1 MVRAV
6 VVKDYVDIPDGVT
19 VSVDGHKVT
28 VKGPKGEVVRD
39 FSYAEKVR
47 ITVEDNKV
55 VVSTFFA
62 KRRDVA
68 QVYAISAHIKNMIL
82 GVTKGFRYWLRIVYS
97 HFPISVK
104 VEGDKVLIENFIGE
118 RNPRIA
124 KIIGNVK
131 VKVQKNDII
140 VEGIN
145 LEEVSQTAANIEQ
158 ATKIRGFDRRVFA
171 DGIYIY
177 KKEFMEVAES
187 E

>member
-6 VVKDYVDIPDGVT
+6 VVKDHVDIPEDVT
-19 VSVDGHKVT
+19 VLVDGHKVV
-28 VKGPKGEVVRD
+28 VKGPKGEIARD
-39 FSYAEKVR
+39 FSFAEKVK
-47 ITVEDNKV
+47 ISVEDGKV
-55 VVSTFFA
+55 MVSTFFA
-62 KRRDVA
+62 RREDVA

-104 VEGDKVLIENFIGE
+104 VEDDKVLIENFIGE
-118 RNPRIA
+118 RNPRVA

-131 VKVQKNDII
+131 VKVQKNDIV

-158 ATKIRGFDRRVFA
+158 ATKI
-171 DGIYIY
+171 
-177 KKEFMEVAES
+177 
-187 E
+187 

>member
-1 MVRAV
+1 M
-6 VVKDYVDIPDGVT
+6 
-19 VSVDGHKVT
+19 
-28 VKGPKGEVVRD
+28 
-39 FSYAEKVR
+39 
-47 ITVEDNKV
+47 
-55 VVSTFFA
+55 
-62 KRRDVA
+62 A

-104 VEGDKVLIENFIGE
+104 VEGDKILIENFIGE
-118 RNPRIA
+118 KSPRVARIV
-124 KIIGNVK
+124 GNAK

-158 ATKIRGFDRRVFA
+158 ATKIRGLDRRVFA

-177 KKEFMEVAES
+177 KKEFMEGGEI
-187 E
+187 

>member
-6 VVKDYVDIPDGVT
+6 VVKDHVDIPESVT
-19 VSVDGHKVT
+19 VVVDGHKVA
-28 VKGPKGEVVRD
+28 VKGPKGEIVRD
-39 FSYAEKVR
+39 FSFAEKVR
-47 ITVEDNKV
+47 ISVEDRKV

-62 KRRDVA
+62 RREDVA

-104 VEGDKVLIENFIGE
+104 VEGNKVLIENFIGE
-118 RNPRIA
+118 RSPRVA

-131 VKVQKNDII
+131 VKVQKNDIV

-158 ATKIRGFDRRVFA
+158 ATKIRGLDRRVFG

-177 KKEFMEVAES
+177 KKEFMEGGEI
-187 E
+187 

>member
-19 VSVDGHKVT
+19 VVVDERKVV
-28 VKGPKGEVVRD
+28 VKGPKGEIVRD
-39 FSYAEKVR
+39 FSFAENVR
-47 ITVEDNKV
+47 ISVENKKV
-55 VVSTFFA
+55 VVSASFA
-62 KRRDVA
+62 RRRDVA

-104 VEGDKVLIENFIGE
+104 VENDKVLIENFIGE
-118 RNPRIA
+118 RSPRVA
-124 KIIGNVK
+124 RIIGDVK
-131 VKVQKNDII
+131 VKVQKNDVI

-158 ATKIRGFDRRVFA
+158 ATKIRGLDRRVFA

-177 KKEFMEVAES
+177 KKEFMEGGEI
-187 E
+187 

>member
-1 MVRAV
+1 MVRV
-6 VVKDYVDIPDGVT
+6 TVVKDYVDIPDN
-19 VSVDGHKVT
+19 VDVVVEGHKVT
-28 VKGPKGEVVRD
+28 VRGPKGEVTRD
-39 FSYAEKVR
+39 FSFADKVR
-47 ITVEDNKV
+47 IEVEDRRV
-55 VVSTFFA
+55 VVMTFFA
-62 KRRDVA
+62 RRRDVA

-118 RNPRIA
+118 RSPRVA
-124 KIIGNVK
+124 RIIGNAK

-158 ATKIRGFDRRVFA
+158 ATKIRGLDRRVFA

-177 KKEFMEVAES
+177 KKEFMEGDEI
-187 E
+187 